1 MRLASRPAPPPH
13 AAHPPRRLHPGLRS
27 RCAPCSRS
35 SLTTV
40 AAAAT
45 TGSAIG
51 LVGLVCL
58 AALMPLPGE
67 KERRSAFIG
76 PVGNRGR
83 VQRRAAGP
91 PDSGEL
97 QRPRPG
103 APFVPSPLFSRAGVL
118 ATEGPSPR
126 SRPGRPRRRAPGP
139 AGQRTALPVPEAPVG
154 GGPFQGLVPF
164 APALLFLGVCE
175 GHTRRWHGNVTGSK
189 RGPST
194 V

>member
-1 MRLASRPAPPPH
+1 MRLARGPRHH
-13 AAHPPRRLHPGLRS
+13 AARPLRRLHPGLRS

-51 LVGLVCL
+51 LVGLVSL
-58 AALMPLPGE
+58 ARLMPLPGE

-76 PVGNRGR
+76 PVGNLGR

-103 APFVPSPLFSRAGVL
+103 APFVPSPLFSRASVL
-118 ATEGPSPR
+118 ATEGPC
-126 SRPGRPRRRAPGP
+126 
-139 AGQRTALPVPEAPVG
+139 LVPDPVG
-154 GGPFQGLVPF
+154 QGD
-164 APALLFLGVCE
+164 ALLVRQVNAPLSTCSRSARLVAS
-175 GHTRRWHGNVTGSK
+175 VV
-189 RGPST
+189 GPSNRPA
-194 V
+194 